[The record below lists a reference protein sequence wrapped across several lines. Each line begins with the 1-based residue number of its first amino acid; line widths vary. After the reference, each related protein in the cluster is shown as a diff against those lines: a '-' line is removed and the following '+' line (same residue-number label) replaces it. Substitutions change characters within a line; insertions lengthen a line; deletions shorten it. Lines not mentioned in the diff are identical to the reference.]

1 MANLLLALL
10 DDKGGVFQC
19 SHRPARFAD
28 TLYFEWSKVIDAL
41 ADLQYNDESTL
52 RVLEL
57 QTLTP
62 RIGLILREAENLR
75 SRETMSRPSVRV
87 GLCEWLAGKPVCYG
101 ANKVRAIEQIL
112 VLAAQRVLEGDA
124 SQLCMRCAR
133 RARRVCDEQAR
144 AESSGAR
151 GREAMN
157 AFHLRR
163 PEKPDVTEEEE
174 DSDEV
179 DGCLPVAPLSGDLRS
194 RGRNGRNSS

>member
-19 SHRPARFAD
+19 SDRPARFAD
-28 TLYFEWSKVIDAL
+28 TLYFEWSEVIDAL
-41 ADLQYNDESTL
+41 ADLQYNDESSL

-124 SQLCMRCAR
+124 SQCA
-133 RARRVCDEQAR
+133 
-144 AESSGAR
+144 
-151 GREAMN
+151 
-157 AFHLRR
+157 
-163 PEKPDVTEEEE
+163 
-174 DSDEV
+174 
-179 DGCLPVAPLSGDLRS
+179 
-194 RGRNGRNSS
+194 